1 MRKFLFAVLGLV
13 IVAALA
19 GYIASPYFAFHRL
32 QDAAKTGDRDGL
44 EATVDFPAVRDD
56 FKAQLNA
63 AFMAKMQSDPGMK
76 DNPFAAVGLLLVPA
90 VIGHVIDSYITPQG
104 IALMVAKARTPQQ
117 GARPS
122 GGESGHVSSH
132 YGYVSIDRFQ
142 AVVTN
147 DTEPGQS
154 LTFVMERRGLFT
166 WKLIRIELPIGA
178 LK

>member
-1 MRKFLFAVLGLV
+1 MRKFLFAVLGLC

-19 GYIASPYFAFHRL
+19 GYIASPYFAFHQL
-32 QDAAKTGDRDGL
+32 QRAANAGDRDGL

-56 FKAQLNA
+56 FKAQLNT

-76 DNPFAAVGLLLVPA
+76 DNPFAAVGMLLVPA
-90 VIGHVIDSYITPQG
+90 VIGRVIDSYITPQG

-122 GGESGHVSSH
+122 DGDSGHIRSH
-132 YGYVSIDRFQ
+132 SGYVSLDRFQ
-142 AVVTN
+142 AVVSN
-147 DTEPGQS
+147 DAHPDQS
-154 LTFVMERRGLFT
+154 LTFVMERRGLVT
-166 WKLIRIELPIGA
+166 WKLIRIALPPAA

>member
-13 IVAALA
+13 VVAALA

-32 QDAAKTGDRDGL
+32 QDAAKAGDRDGL

-76 DNPFAAVGLLLVPA
+76 DNPFAAVGMLLVPA
-90 VIGHVIDSYITPQG
+90 VIDRLIDAYITPQG
-104 IALMVAKARTPQQ
+104 IAMMVAKARTPKQ
-117 GARPS
+117 GERPS
-122 GGESGHVSSH
+122 GGESEHISSH
-132 YGYVSIDRFQ
+132 YGYVSLDRFQ
-142 AVVTN
+142 AVVSN
-147 DTEPGQS
+147 DAHPDEA
-154 LTFVMERRGLFT
+154 LTFVLERRGLFA
-166 WKLIRIELPIGA
+166 WKLIRIALPPTA